1 MSTNTL
7 VHLLKTNMKLL
18 LQIKLFMLG
27 VLLASVCSARADKPL
42 RQAQDR
48 PNVIFILMDD
58 MGYSDVSCYGSTKVS
73 TPNID
78 RMAAEGMLFTDF
90 HTGAS
95 ICSPSRA
102 AFMTGAY
109 PQRNGLYMGINP
121 KREAHWFLGLNPD
134 EITIPEQF
142 KQQGYTTAMVGKW
155 HLGMQEP
162 FLYWNQGFDHY
173 YGAPENMGHDKR
185 FYDGRE
191 VIYKNTPLAK
201 LTELY
206 TARMVKHIEDF
217 TRSAASTGS
226 GQASSGQE
234 ASPFFIY
241 FAHNYPHTPYQAGPT
256 FKGSSKDGMRGDII
270 QEADWGIGEILK
282 ALEDN
287 GILENTLVIFSSDNG
302 PVAEQYAQPYSGTK
316 YVSLEGGHRV
326 PFILYW
332 KGRIQPEVSD
342 VPVLAMDLFPTL
354 SELIGAPLPS
364 DRIYDGVSLTPLFEG
379 GELTRPELEP
389 FYYYNCENLQA
400 VRVGD
405 WKLHL
410 PRTKAQFPFWSMKL
424 QEPIETP
431 QLYNLETDPAEAHD
445 VAAEHPERVSEMM
458 ALADATRLKL
468 GEFGQRGSEQRATGT
483 LFPEV
488 PLIGNHVLYWNQ
500 LTNAEKGRAKT
511 EFPRGHTS
519 KKKKK

>member
-1 MSTNTL
+1 
-7 VHLLKTNMKLL
+7 MKDAFILSC
-18 LQIKLFMLG
+18 
-27 VLLASVCSARADKPL
+27 VALASMAGLLTTEAAAARTDK
-42 RQAQDR
+42 

-58 MGYSDVSCYGSTKVS
+58 MGYSDVSCYGATKVS

-78 RMAAEGMLFTDF
+78 RMAAEGMMFTDF

-102 AFMTGAY
+102 AFLTGAY
-109 PQRNGLYMGINP
+109 PQRAGLYMGINP

-134 EITIPEQF
+134 EITLAEQF

-155 HLGMQEP
+155 HLGMQEK
-162 FLYWNQGFDHY
+162 FLYWHQGFDHY

-191 VIYKNTPLAK
+191 VVYQNTPLDQ

-206 TARMVKHIEDF
+206 TERMVRHIENFKD
-217 TRSAASTGS
+217 
-226 GQASSGQE
+226 E
-234 ASPFFIY
+234 PFFIY
-241 FAHNYPHTPYQAGPT
+241 FAHNYPHTPYQSGAQ
-256 FKGSSKDGMRGDII
+256 FKKSSQDGVRGDII

-282 ALEDN
+282 ALEAN

-302 PVAEQYAQPYSGTK
+302 PTSAKHSKPYSGTK

-332 KGRIQPEVSD
+332 KGRIAPEVSE
-342 VPVLAMDLFPTL
+342 VPVIAMDLFPTL
-354 SELIGAPLPS
+354 SELIGEPLPA
-364 DRIYDGVSLTPLFEG
+364 DRIYDGVSLTPLFRG
-379 GELTRPELEP
+379 GELVRAEEAP
-389 FYYYNCENLQA
+389 FYYYNCENLQG

-410 PRTKAQFPFWSMKL
+410 PRTKEQMPWWSTAAGKAK
-424 QEPIETP
+424 PIQTP
-431 QLYNLETDPAEAHD
+431 ELYNLATDMAEHHD
-445 VAAEHPERVSEMM
+445 VAAQYPERVAAMM
-458 ALADATRLKL
+458 ALAEQTRTKL
-468 GEFGQRGSEQRATGT
+468 GEYMERGSEQRATGT

-488 PLIGNHVLYWNQ
+488 PILSNHNTEWAK
-500 LTNAEKGRAKT
+500 LTDAEKGRAKS
-511 EFPRGHTS
+511 EFKGGHSS
-519 KKKKK
+519 KKRKH